1 MRRQARVVSS
11 PASWAMRFFA
21 VHNTASMG
29 AGQFQPPSEALVAG
43 VAREHWTEVTA
54 VGGRFCRLAAVFLG
68 LLCVL
73 LLAGITVL
81 WIHFTAEKDQLQISY
96 TNLTIERDQLQT
108 SYTNLTIERDQLQ
121 TCYTNLTIERDQLQ
135 TSYTT
140 LIKERDQLQTSYM
153 KLTTERD
160 QLQTSCTKLTIE
172 KDQLQKDRDGLRK
185 KLSELE
191 KVSKQEW
198 ICFNSNLYWI
208 STEKKNWAESRED
221 CRGRGADLLII
232 KNKEEQEFITR
243 KFSGTEAWIGL
254 TDSDTEGVWKWV
266 NDSAMTTGYWWKG
279 EPNDFEGRE
288 DCAIT
293 NYKYA
298 LSNVST
304 WADYPCSHL
313 VVGIWKPFSF
323 ISTRMLE
330 IRRDLTFI
338 STKEMTFYCKCSPAP
353 SVHFHRRW

>member
-1 MRRQARVVSS
+1 MIADHTSTDSNDCENTYEDIYANEDVPETCKTNS
-11 PASWAMRFFA
+11 PEGTS
-21 VHNTASMG
+21 
-29 AGQFQPPSEALVAG
+29 
-43 VAREHWTEVTA
+43 EVTTVG
-54 VGGRFCRLAAVFLG
+54 VGGRLAAVFLG

-81 WIHFTAEKDQLQISY
+81 WIHFTAEKDWLQI
-96 TNLTIERDQLQT
+96 

-140 LIKERDQLQTSYM
+140 LIKERDQLQTSYIE
-153 KLTTERD
+153 LTTERD

-191 KVSKQEW
+191 KVSKQGW
-198 ICFNSNLYWI
+198 ICFSCNLYWI
-208 STEKKNWAESRED
+208 STEKKNWAKSRED
-221 CRGRGADLLII
+221 CRDRGADLLII
-232 KNKEEQEFITR
+232 NNKKEQEFITR

-254 TDSDTEGVWKWV
+254 TDSETEGVWKWV

-279 EPNDFEGRE
+279 EPNDHGGRE

-293 NYKYA
+293 NYKSA

-304 WADYPCSHL
+304 WADYPCSHP
-313 VVGIWKPFSF
+313 VVGICKKN
-323 ISTRMLE
+323 INLE
-330 IRRDLTFI
+330 
-338 STKEMTFYCKCSPAP
+338 
-353 SVHFHRRW
+353 